1 MVPGVIL
8 GTLACYGVAR
18 ATALGCGELRN
29 AVFAKVIIIII
40 IIIVVIALLLFSRW
54 LSTASG
60 TSRRMSSVIFTDWT
74 SASTSTDKLGH
85 FQRQ

>member
-1 MVPGVIL
+1 MVLCFQTVVPGVIL

-29 AVFAKVIIIII
+29 AVFAKVIILF
-40 IIIVVIALLLFSRW
+40 IVVIIALLLLSRW
-54 LSTASG
+54 LSTALE

-74 SASTSTDKLGH
+74 SAST
-85 FQRQ
+85 

>member
-29 AVFAKVIIIII
+29 AVFARVAQHSIRN
-40 IIIVVIALLLFSRW
+40 IAQNVFSHLHRLDLGFHLNRRTGA
-54 LSTASG
+54 LSKTIG
-60 TSRRMSSVIFTDWT
+60 GMKRIRLIMWMVN
-74 SASTSTDKLGH
+74 
-85 FQRQ
+85 